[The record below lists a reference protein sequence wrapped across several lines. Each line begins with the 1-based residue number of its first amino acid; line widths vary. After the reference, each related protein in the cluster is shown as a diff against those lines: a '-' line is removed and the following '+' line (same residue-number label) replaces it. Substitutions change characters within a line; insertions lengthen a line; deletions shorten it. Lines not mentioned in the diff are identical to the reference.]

1 MDLNKPRSFIVKAT
15 MTTELECKG
24 EVTLLTLID
33 HKLLN
38 ERDVE
43 NEGAI
48 QSALTNYSKYLDGGE
63 FVEKEGFSGSWDI
76 DDVRFY
82 TDS

>member
-1 MDLNKPRSFIVKAT
+1 MDLNEPRSFIAKAT
-15 MTTELECKG
+15 MTTELEYKG
-24 EVTLLTLID
+24 EVTLLTLIHND
-33 HKLLN
+33 LLN
-38 ERDVE
+38 ERDAE
-43 NEGAI
+43 NEDAI

-76 DDVRFY
+76 NDVRF